1 MSPADAPFEGRRPLF
16 GPASPVPSGRAEEAT
31 APTSLHTP
39 EVDSERAQLSSARTT
54 LDDLV
59 VKVADIAE
67 AMHGGGQ
74 DALAHDLFE
83 VERAL
88 RMAQR
93 RLDAVTRR
101 MRR

>member
-1 MSPADAPFEGRRPLF
+1 ME
-16 GPASPVPSGRAEEAT
+16 
-31 APTSLHTP
+31 
-39 EVDSERAQLSSARTT
+39 SERAQLSSAGST

-59 VKVADIAE
+59 ARVAE
-67 AMHGGGQ
+67 AAEGLHRAGEE
-74 DALAHDLFE
+74 ALAHDLFE

-93 RLDAVTRR
+93 RLDAVTAR